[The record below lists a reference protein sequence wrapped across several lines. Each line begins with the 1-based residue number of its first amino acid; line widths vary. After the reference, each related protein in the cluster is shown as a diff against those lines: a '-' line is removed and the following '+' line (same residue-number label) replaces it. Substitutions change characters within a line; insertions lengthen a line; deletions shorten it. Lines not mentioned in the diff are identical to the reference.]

1 MYALADF
8 QVNIRQADLKF
19 TIQETSKFLHNENI
33 YSLDDESLT
42 NIFEVTEG
50 WPAGLRLLGLSMGQ
64 ETDTKEFL
72 RTMHGDTRD
81 IREYLMDEVLSRQ
94 SPETRE
100 YLLKTSILTRFC
112 PSLCDALCG
121 KKHRGEAFIQQIF
134 SSNLFCI
141 SLDEQQTWVRYHHL
155 FQNLLQ
161 VHLERRYNREEIKD
175 LHKKASVWF
184 EEQNY
189 LEEALKYALKTDSP
203 DEASEVILRHRQEMT
218 DREQWY
224 QLVKML
230 DLLPQEVIEHN
241 PDLLILYARTLDK
254 RGQYAEWEQV
264 LNRAEVSLN
273 SLLDRGSTYQR
284 RLGEI
289 LLMRSTLYYHRA
301 QGQNAIDATDKAL
314 QLLPLESNSERV
326 YAKMIN
332 AASCQMIGDQK
343 RAYENIHDALQR
355 EARKSPTYHGRLL
368 QTLSFMHWIDGDMHS
383 LKQSATAMLE
393 LCRTHNIPET
403 KVYAQYFLG
412 ASLYQLNEL
421 DEIEHI
427 LTPVATNQ
435 YGPSFYMHM
444 MSVQA
449 LSLTHNCL
457 GQQDQALEL
466 SDSLVNTILKGEG
479 ASFLADAQALR
490 VELALRQGLL
500 SQAVHWAKEIKRK
513 NAPPSYYFMIP
524 ELTIAK
530 MYLSQATDDL
540 LKQAEDL
547 LDHLQDYVTSV
558 HNTRYLVEVL
568 SLKALLHDLLGNTM
582 KAEEKLAEA
591 LNLAEPGGLIR
602 IFVDLGAP
610 MANILTRL
618 TEHKTASVFAQK
630 LLVEFEKYK
639 YRLDTKKNSAP
650 QVFSS
655 EQEEGESIRLT
666 NRENDILELLSQRMS
681 DKEIAAHLLIS
692 YGTVKRH
699 AANIYRK
706 LDVKG
711 RRQAVSKATE
721 LGIISQN

>member
-1 MYALADF
+1 
-8 QVNIRQADLKF
+8 
-19 TIQETSKFLHNENI
+19 
-33 YSLDDESLT
+33 
-42 NIFEVTEG
+42 
-50 WPAGLRLLGLSMGQ
+50 
-64 ETDTKEFL
+64 
-72 RTMHGDTRD
+72 
-81 IREYLMDEVLSRQ
+81 
-94 SPETRE
+94 
-100 YLLKTSILTRFC
+100 
-112 PSLCDALCG
+112 
-121 KKHRGEAFIQQIF
+121 
-134 SSNLFCI
+134 
-141 SLDEQQTWVRYHHL
+141 
-155 FQNLLQ
+155 
-161 VHLERRYNREEIKD
+161 
-175 LHKKASVWF
+175 
-184 EEQNY
+184 
-189 LEEALKYALKTDSP
+189 
-203 DEASEVILRHRQEMT
+203 
-218 DREQWY
+218 
-224 QLVKML
+224 
-230 DLLPQEVIEHN
+230 
-241 PDLLILYARTLDK
+241 
-254 RGQYAEWEQV
+254 
-264 LNRAEVSLN
+264 
-273 SLLDRGSTYQR
+273 
-284 RLGEI
+284 
-289 LLMRSTLYYHRA
+289 
-301 QGQNAIDATDKAL
+301 
-314 QLLPLESNSERV
+314 
-326 YAKMIN
+326 
-332 AASCQMIGDQK
+332 
-343 RAYENIHDALQR
+343 
-355 EARKSPTYHGRLL
+355 
-368 QTLSFMHWIDGDMHS
+368 
-383 LKQSATAMLE
+383 
-393 LCRTHNIPET
+393 
-403 KVYAQYFLG
+403 
-412 ASLYQLNEL
+412 
-421 DEIEHI
+421 
-427 LTPVATNQ
+427 
-435 YGPSFYMHM
+435 MHM